1 MRKNK
6 QLELL
11 STTHLGSQIVPR
23 LEPKQIIKTN
33 NKEREISSSLQI
45 NQVVDID

>member
-11 STTHLGSQIVPR
+11 STTHSGSQIVPR

-33 NKEREISSSLQI
+33 NKERDLKLIT
-45 NQVVDID
+45 NKPRGRH